1 MAKTAPRDFRKTLEK
16 IQSGSHRSGIEVI
29 RCFGIMAACALS
41 FGTREAQ
48 YLEEVGRWEK
58 DEVHSFAQAFVEYCD
73 ELTTSGSP
81 FEDRLGPLLMDRRAN
96 GDRQWRGEY
105 HTPWSLC
112 QMMARMTLPEPPE
125 DRPLE
130 VLEPAAGTGAMI
142 LAIAEALKEKGF
154 GLLQMRATL
163 VEIDADACRLAYV
176 QLTINGIP
184 CRVIHGNSISQAV
197 WDEWINPHWHDS
209 AEKYSFRRMC
219 HGVRRALELEDASQP
234 APPIAESE
242 HVGDLP
248 AVEVLKLAA
257 AQPSLFDLE
266 ASVA

>member
-1 MAKTAPRDFRKTLEK
+1 M
-16 IQSGSHRSGIEVI
+16 GSHRSGMEVLG
-29 RCFGIMAACALS
+29 CFGIMAACALS
-41 FGTREAQ
+41 FGTREEQ
-48 YLEEVGRWEK
+48 YLAEVGRWK
-58 DEVHSFAQAFVEYCD
+58 RDEVYAFSQAFGEYCD
-73 ELTTSGSP
+73 ELTASGSL

-96 GDRQWRGEY
+96 GDRQWRGEF

-130 VLEPAAGTGAMI
+130 VLEPAAGTGAMV
-142 LAIAEALKEKGF
+142 LAIAEALKDKGF

-197 WDEWINPHWHDS
+197 WDEWVNPYWHES
-209 AEKYSFRRMC
+209 AEKYSFLRMC
-219 HGVRRALELEDASQP
+219 HGARKALELEDVSKT
-234 APPIAESE
+234 APSVVEPE

-248 AVEVLKLAA
+248 AVEVLKMAAA